1 MATELTK
8 VRENLSQSLG
18 QLAEFAGFNRTL
30 GQIYALLYL
39 NSSALSLGEIAEE
52 LGVSK
57 GNVSL
62 NTRLMERWGL
72 IKQVNRA
79 ADRRDYYE
87 VEIDFWKVIQGILQ
101 GRERKKINDIGN
113 LLAKSLKDVEK
124 MKGSEAD
131 KDAQFYRERLQHMLE
146 FYELFDQLFSALL
159 ALDDFA
165 SNSSLQPDPDREKK
179 KELIDEEGFNL
190 YQQRDYD
197 PFYSD
202 AFYIP
207 VAALN

>member
-18 QLAEFAGFNRTL
+18 QLAEFAGFNRSL
-30 GQIYALLYL
+30 GQIYGLLYL
-39 NSSALSLGEIAEE
+39 NSKALSLGEIAEE

-62 NTRLMERWGL
+62 NTRVMERWGL
-72 IKQVNRA
+72 IKLFNRA

-101 GRERKKINDIGN
+101 GRERKKLDDIGS
-113 LLAKSLKDVEK
+113 LLTKSLKDLEK
-124 MKGSEAD
+124 LKSSNEE
-131 KDAQFYRERLQHMLE
+131 KDAKFYHERLQHMLE

-159 ALDDFA
+159 ALDDFQA
-165 SNSSLQPDPDREKK
+165 NSSLQPDPDREKK
-179 KELIDEEGFNL
+179 QELIDEEGANL
-190 YQQRDYD
+190 HQQRDYD